1 MVCFV
6 VVHALS
12 SELLQVL
19 HRQVRFCLDILCMY
33 HVCIKVQFLGVGQG
47 VEVGRGNGG
56 IRRHH
61 YIIMTYLKETRAQ
74 QNLMSILFCNFLFYD
89 FMTTPLVGVAT
100 TLQLCNAHLTKCI
113 LFFSRTHAEKLYLIV
128 CFCYPKSI
136 FFQQRDSSR
145 LIDSVDHIFFE
156 GGVDQEEGAR
166 DQGNIIF

>member
-47 VEVGRGNGG
+47 VEVGRVNGG

-113 LFFSRTHAEKLYLIV
+113 LFFFSNTCREA
-128 CFCYPKSI
+128 I
-136 FFQQRDSSR
+136 FDCLLLLSQINFFFNKEIR
-145 LIDSVDHIFFE
+145 VD
-156 GGVDQEEGAR
+156 
-166 DQGNIIF
+166 